1 MKELKLREDKRLFQS
16 YRRRSVAEL
25 ELEIIPSSKS
35 TLFVKHRLEG
45 LGGLGSPSSCPQG
58 GCVHQGRGLRSLY
71 LHFT

>member
-45 LGGLGSPSSCPQG
+45 LGVPSSCPQG
-58 GCVHQGRGLRSLY
+58 GCVHQGRGVRSLY